1 MASHKLPPKSAGQFN
16 SIDFNTAVEN
26 DYVFIIGKGKKT
38 KNISINDIKDYIDGK
53 SANHLII
60 TARKQ
65 NDEYVADRTYQ
76 QVLDAIQSQI
86 TPILRVVD
94 GDGYRYFNLQQYGN
108 GSIVFGAPLEK
119 VTVNSEEKAYIPTF
133 TYTANTF
140 EDTTSEL
147 TSDVCGVSITYTEVT
162 TEELQGE

>member
-147 TSDVCGVSITYTEVT
+147 TSDACGVSITYTEVT

>member
-1 MASHKLPPKSAGQFN
+1 MASHKLPSKSVGEFN
-16 SIDFNTAVEN
+16 QISVSDASEQGF
-26 DYVFIIGKGKKT
+26 VFIVGKELKT
-38 KNISINDIKDYIDGK
+38 RNLSVSDIKDYIDAK
-53 SANHLII
+53 SSNHLIV

-65 NDEYVADRTYQ
+65 NDEYVADKTYQ

-94 GDGYRYFNLQQYGN
+94 GDGYKYFNLQQYGN

-147 TSDVCGVSITYTEVT
+147 TSDACGVSITYTEVT

>member
-65 NDEYVADRTYQ
+65 NDGYVTDRTYQ
-76 QVLDAIQSQI
+76 QVLDAIQGQI

-94 GDGYRYFNLQQYGN
+94 GDGYKYFNLQQYGN

-147 TSDVCGVSITYTEVT
+147 TSDACGVSITYTEVT

>member
-1 MASHKLPPKSAGQFN
+1 MPIRFHKKPVGGFPEISLN
-16 SIDFNTAVEN
+16 DAVEQE
-26 DYVFIIGKGKKT
+26 YVFLIGKDLDQ
-38 KNISINDIKDYIDGK
+38 KNLSINDLKDYIDGK
-53 SANHLII
+53 SSNHLII

-94 GDGYRYFNLQQYGN
+94 GDGYKYFNLQQYGN

-147 TSDVCGVSITYTEVT
+147 TSDACGVSITYTEVT